1 MDQNKQQEKWI
12 SAELFIRKIPDILSI
27 LIGNLLTAIV
37 LAILGVIKMSILTDK
52 WLWIVIGGAL
62 LLIGIE
68 YLILGKNEKIERN
81 IEKSD
86 REERK
91 EFMDT
96 MKNFP
101 DNYINAI
108 SKAQQE
114 GKIK

>member
-68 YLILGKNEKIERN
+68 YLILGKNEKIER
-81 IEKSD
+81 
-86 REERK
+86 K
-91 EFMDT
+91 ELLDAI
-96 MKNFP
+96 NNSA
-101 DNYINAI
+101 DNYVNAI

-114 GKIK
+114 GKIKL